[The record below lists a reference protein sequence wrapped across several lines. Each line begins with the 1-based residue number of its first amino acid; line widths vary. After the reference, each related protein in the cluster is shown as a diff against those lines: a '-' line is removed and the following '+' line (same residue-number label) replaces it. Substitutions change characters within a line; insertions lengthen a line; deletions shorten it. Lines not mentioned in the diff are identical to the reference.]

1 MNTAES
7 NWRDR
12 IIEAFREH
20 RGAVYGVARRYC
32 DDEAAADVTQEVF
45 LRVWNNRVGFDEAR
59 GNIRQY
65 LCTIARGTAI
75 DHLRRKSSQQG
86 RDTRHAT
93 TTAHVGIDPNLAARL
108 IDAEAAGRV
117 QQALAQL
124 HTGERRAIV
133 MAFFGEMSYRE
144 VAIRLGV
151 AEGTAKSRIRS
162 GLAKL
167 RDDLSSDWVGGLA
180 GGLSGEEFGPRL
192 SLAPAIPRAAA
203 SRAAA
208 PRAAAPQSAAG

>member
-12 IIEAFREH
+12 IVEAFREH

-32 DDEAAADVTQEVF
+32 DDDAAADVTQEVF
-45 LRVWNNRVGFDEAR
+45 LRVWNNRAGFDEAR

-65 LCTIARGTAI
+65 LCTIARGIAI

-93 TTAHVGIDPNLAARL
+93 ITTRIEVDSDLTAQM
-108 IDAEAAGRV
+108 IDAEVAGRV
-117 QQALAQL
+117 QAALAQL
-124 HTGERRAIV
+124 QTGERHAIV

-167 RDDLSSDWVGGLA
+167 RDDLANDWAGGLA
-180 GGLSGEEFGPRL
+180 GEDSCRHRSEAQRSAGGPSTR
-192 SLAPAIPRAAA
+192 
-203 SRAAA
+203 SRVIS
-208 PRAAAPQSAAG
+208 RWQ